1 MAEPKENSQLFFLRK
16 QKTLFNLFSIGYHD
30 FRRLKSYDFYRAQ
43 CGWTIHYVRN
53 GEGILDLAGKSYNVQ
68 AGDFFFIPPD
78 EPMLYVPKK
87 DNPWRYF
94 WFDMR
99 DELAHTIGNIM
110 EFSIDSPV
118 KHAKSPMHITQLLDD
133 LFDTSGTLHE
143 IYYKALSALMQILA
157 SSVESDCL
165 FSTNQKHANIVL
177 NVKEIIELNYSR
189 PDFSVEVIP
198 KMLYISQSHMGKL
211 FKEELG
217 ISPVSYLIDF
227 RLQKAADILKNQ
239 SISVKELS
247 RKVGFSD
254 ELYFM
259 RRFKVKFG
267 MTVKEYRKQFE
278 TNTTSNKERR

>member
-30 FRRLKSYDFYRAQ
+30 FRQLKSYDFYRAQ

-53 GEGILDLAGKSYNVQ
+53 GEGTLELAGKTHMVQ

-78 EPMLYVPKK
+78 EPMLYSPNE

-110 EFSIDSPV
+110 NFSIDSPV
-118 KHAKSPMHITQLLDD
+118 KHAKSPMQITQLLDD
-133 LFDTSGTLHE
+133 LFDNQGTLHE

-157 SSVESDCL
+157 SSVEPDTAL
-165 FSTNQKHANIVL
+165 NNNQKNVNIVL
-177 NVKEIIELNYSR
+177 NAKEIIELNYSR
-189 PDFSVEVIP
+189 LDFSVEVIP
-198 KMLYISQSHMGKL
+198 KMLYASQSHIGKL
-211 FKEELG
+211 FKDELG
-217 ISPVSYLIDF
+217 VSPVSYLLDF
-227 RLQKAADILKNQ
+227 RLQKAADILKKQ
-239 SISVKELS
+239 DITVKELS

-259 RRFKVKFG
+259 RRFKSKFG
-267 MTVKEYRKQFE
+267 LTVKEYRKQSKI
-278 TNTTSNKERR
+278 NTPPKNERG

>member
-1 MAEPKENSQLFFLRK
+1 MAEPKENNQLFFLRK

-53 GEGILDLAGKSYNVQ
+53 GEGTLSLAGKAYDVR

-78 EPMLYVPKK
+78 EPMLYAPKE

-110 EFSIDSPV
+110 GFSIDTPV
-118 KHAKSPMHITQLLDD
+118 RHAKAPVEITQLLDD
-133 LFDTSGTLHE
+133 LFNTDGTLHE

-157 SSVESDCL
+157 TSVESDTPI
-165 FSTNQKHANIVL
+165 SNNQKNVNIVL

-217 ISPVSYLIDF
+217 VSPVSYLLDF
-227 RLQKAADILKNQ
+227 RLQKAADVLKKQ
-239 SISVKELS
+239 DITVKELS

-259 RRFKVKFG
+259 RRFKAKFG
-267 MTVKEYRKQFE
+267 MTVKEYKKQFE
-278 TNTTSNKERR
+278 MDTPSNNERG